1 MTAKNMLHKDGA
13 ALFTTNR
20 DAYNKL
26 RAIGQS
32 KLLDLM
38 QNVSQMIH
46 YYRYKGTCP

>member
-32 KLLDLM
+32 KTTSSNAKCQSNDTLL
-38 QNVSQMIH
+38 
-46 YYRYKGTCP
+46 